1 MTLPEA
7 TLTDFANFRAAVT
20 SLYPGADDDC
30 RYAESDLRRLVNVHF
45 HYRIETRAELGY
57 YYREFRRLAI
67 FLINKGRLSSIERDK
82 MFMDGF
88 RQPLRGQIKQ
98 RLQYLKPTHFPD
110 DPYDWKEVH
119 DSAYFLLSGTP
130 STYPPNTTPRIPQ
143 ITGQATPYIP
153 TTTAQPPPMMTIS
166 YQPAQVLVAPAAAP
180 KVKMEDLAI
189 ETMF

>member
-1 MTLPEA
+1 M
-7 TLTDFANFRAAVT
+7 
-20 SLYPGADDDC
+20 YPRADDDR
-30 RYAESDLRRLVNVHF
+30 RYVESDLRRLVNVHF
-45 HYRIETRAELGY
+45 DYRIKTWAELGY

-88 RQPLRGQIKQ
+88 GQPLHGQIKQ
-98 RLQYLKPTHFPD
+98 RLQYLKPMHFPD

-130 STYPPNTTPRIPQ
+130 SAYPPNTTLRISQ

-153 TTTAQPPPMMTIS
+153 TTTAQPLPMMTIS
-166 YQPAQVLVAPAAAP
+166 YQLAQVSVAPVAAP
-180 KVKMEDLAI
+180 KVKMEDMAI
-189 ETMF
+189 KTMF